1 MSDAQSLNFIKM
13 NAVGNDFIIFDARK
27 TKINLSTE
35 QITKLSQRHNIGC
48 DQLVIIK
55 NSENADCLMQIYN
68 SDGSKSG
75 ACGNATRCVAGLIFE
90 ENEKLITIKIE
101 VSGQILHCTKNQ
113 NLISVNM
120 GNPKFLWN
128 EIPLAQEID
137 SQNLE
142 ILGYKFLCMNI
153 GNPHAVS
160 FIDKKLTDEEFFKIG
175 KNVENHQ
182 LFPEK
187 TNVEF
192 AKIIN
197 DNLIEVRVF
206 ERGVGETLACGSG
219 ACAVGAL
226 AIKHNLIKTN
236 KVTIRFKGGDIIIS
250 LENNSV
256 IMTGDY
262 NKIFTAIIDE
272 SFFG

>member
-1 MSDAQSLNFIKM
+1 MLDAQSLNFIKM

-27 TKINLSTE
+27 IEINLSKE
-35 QITKLSQRHNIGC
+35 QIIKLSYRHNIGC
-48 DQLVIIK
+48 DQLIIIK
-55 NSENADCLMQIYN
+55 NSENAHCLMQIYN
-68 SDGSKSG
+68 TDGSKSG

-90 ENEKLITIKIE
+90 ENKKLTTIKIE
-101 VSGQILHCTKNQ
+101 VSKKILNCTKNQ

-175 KNVENHQ
+175 QSVENHP
-182 LFPEK
+182 LFPQK

-197 DNLIEVRVF
+197 NNLIEVRVF
-206 ERGVGETLACGSG
+206 ERGSGETLACGSG
-219 ACAVGAL
+219 ACAVGTL
-226 AIKHNLIKTN
+226 AIKHNLIKNN

-250 LENNSV
+250 LKNNSV

-262 NKIFTAIIDE
+262 HKIFTAIIDE
-272 SFFG
+272 SFFS